1 MFLSS
6 LGKFQDAALLLVR
19 LSIGIFYVIIHGWPK
34 LLGGPG
40 KWEKIGA
47 AMGNL
52 GVTFAPE
59 FWGLMAAL
67 TESLGAALFAIGF
80 LFRPSS
86 LLLAFVMGVAATMHL
101 KAGESLSDASHA
113 IEMGIVFLGF
123 VFIGPG
129 KYSFDR

>member
-6 LGKFQDAALLLVR
+6 LGKFQDAALLFVR
-19 LSIGIFYVIIHGWPK
+19 LAIGIFYVIIHGWPK
-34 LLGGPG
+34 LLGGPE

-101 KAGESLSDASHA
+101 KAGDGLIGASHA

>member
-19 LSIGIFYVIIHGWPK
+19 LAIGIFFIFIHGWPK
-34 LLGGPG
+34 LLGGPE

-101 KAGESLSDASHA
+101 KAGDSLSDASHA

>member
-19 LSIGIFYVIIHGWPK
+19 LAIGIFYVLVHGWPK
-34 LLGGPG
+34 LLGGPE

-59 FWGLMAAL
+59 FWGLVAAL
-67 TESLGAALFAIGF
+67 TESIGAALFAIGF

-101 KAGESLSDASHA
+101 KAGDGLIGASHA

-129 KYSFDR
+129 KYSFDK

>member
-6 LGKFQDAALLLVR
+6 LGKFQDAALLFVR
-19 LSIGIFYVIIHGWPK
+19 LAIGIFYVIIHGWPK
-34 LLGGPG
+34 LLGGPE
-40 KWEKIGA
+40 KWQKIGA

-101 KAGESLSDASHA
+101 KAGDGLIGASHA

>member
-6 LGKFQDAALLLVR
+6 LGRFQDAGLLLVR
-19 LSIGIFYVIIHGWPK
+19 LAIGIFYVVVHGWPK
-34 LLGGPG
+34 LLGGPD
-40 KWEKIGA
+40 KWEKVGA
-47 AMGNL
+47 ALGNL

-67 TESLGAALFAIGF
+67 TESIGAALFAIGF

-101 KAGESLSDASHA
+101 KAGDGLIGASHA

-129 KYSFDR
+129 KYSFDK

>member
-19 LSIGIFYVIIHGWPK
+19 LAIGIFYVVIHGWPK
-34 LLGGPG
+34 LLGGPE

-47 AMGNL
+47 AMSHL
-52 GVTFAPE
+52 GVNFAPE

-67 TESLGAALFAIGF
+67 TESIGAALFAIGF

-101 KAGESLSDASHA
+101 KNGDGLFGASHA

-129 KYSFDR
+129 KYSFDK